1 MRRVEKNLLSR
12 QKIISSA
19 MKEFGKKGYGLSS
32 INAICS
38 EGEISKGILY
48 HYFRDKDELYL
59 ACVKNCFDGLTEALK
74 QSSIERTAS
83 ASDYLQSY
91 FDIRLAYFEKNPLQ
105 LKLFNDAVID
115 PPVHI
120 AEAISKTKAEFD
132 RFNTQTLT
140 VLLEKVKLR
149 ADLAIEEVVEVLR
162 LYQNFINVKLSK
174 ENKDEADFKKRE
186 QVCRKSINILLYGVI
201 EREDN

>member
-1 MRRVEKNLLSR
+1 
-12 QKIISSA
+12 

-32 INAICS
+32 INTICS

>member
-32 INAICS
+32 INTICS